1 MTKDELMENKPMTVG
16 ELIDYLG
23 VYDEKRIVVV
33 QDSATH
39 YSSVSPIIIRDSIMR
54 KTAHD
59 QYIVSE
65 DGTGY
70 FTLIIG

>member
-1 MTKDELMENKPMTVG
+1 MTVG

-23 VYDEKRIVVV
+23 AYDEKRIVVV

-39 YSSVSPIIIRDSIMR
+39 YSSVSPIIIRDRIMR
-54 KTAHD
+54 KTSYD
-59 QYIVSE
+59 QYVESE